1 METIKRVKY
10 QKCPLLEVKY
20 QLNFPTILS
29 IDEEEPAK
37 FQELIRSDFPN
48 YKMQRARES
57 EIRVNIKD
65 EEVNPIF
72 HQNTIQKIHHFI
84 SEDGKWQIILS
95 KNELSISTL
104 EYNQWEEMKRKF
116 ANPLQKFIE
125 IYNQRYFERVSLRYI
140 DGINRNELN
149 LNNTKWKDLIKPHLL
164 GCLAMD
170 INEHG
175 NLQVKANIMNAEIT
189 LDDISVKISSG
200 LGTVNKIKK
209 FEGES
214 FILDFDYFKLGKVE
228 FNELEEI
235 TTRLHEKSTIFFRNS
250 ITEKLHEAMVP
261 EEIEV

>member
-1 METIKRVKY
+1 
-10 QKCPLLEVKY
+10 
-20 QLNFPTILS
+20 
-29 IDEEEPAK
+29 
-37 FQELIRSDFPN
+37 
-48 YKMQRARES
+48 
-57 EIRVNIKD
+57 
-65 EEVNPIF
+65 
-72 HQNTIQKIHHFI
+72 
-84 SEDGKWQIILS
+84 
-95 KNELSISTL
+95 
-104 EYNQWEEMKRKF
+104 
-116 ANPLQKFIE
+116 
-125 IYNQRYFERVSLRYI
+125 
-140 DGINRNELN
+140 
-149 LNNTKWKDLIKPHLL
+149 
-164 GCLAMD
+164 MD

-250 ITEKLHEAMVP
+250 ITEKLHEAMAP